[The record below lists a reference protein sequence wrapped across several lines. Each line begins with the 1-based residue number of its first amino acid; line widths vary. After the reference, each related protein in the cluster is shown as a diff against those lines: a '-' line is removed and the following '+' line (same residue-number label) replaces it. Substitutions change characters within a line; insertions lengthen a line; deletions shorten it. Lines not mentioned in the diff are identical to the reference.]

1 MFKKTIAFMLLLPVL
16 NACNYSPSG
25 KSQSVYFSLKNYIES
40 EVKTINATSCK
51 SFKTVKVNQ
60 SLESK
65 LIEKKELIKDMNG
78 FLTYDINKLAWKNS
92 FKIDTDI
99 QNHIVYYNTIE
110 DFIPVKTLAIYYKEN
125 DIKKIRLIIRAD
137 NKLFKSQKVIDL
149 IPSKGYVFYNS
160 QQVIGM
166 DEQILWI
173 KAAY

>member
-1 MFKKTIAFMLLLPVL
+1 MLLLPAL
-16 NACNYSPSG
+16 NACNSSPSSS
-25 KSQSVYFSLKNYIES
+25 SQTVYFSLKNYIES
-40 EVKTINATSCK
+40 EVKTINAASSK

-65 LIEKKELIKDMNG
+65 LIEKTELIKDLNG

-92 FKIDTDI
+92 FKIDSDI
-99 QNHIVYYNTIE
+99 QNNIVYYNSTE
-110 DFIPVKTLAIYYKEN
+110 DFIPVKKLAIYYKEN

-160 QQVIGM
+160 QQVTGM
-166 DEQILWI
+166 DEQVLWI

>member
-1 MFKKTIAFMLLLPVL
+1 MFLLPAL
-16 NACNYSPSG
+16 NACNSNPS
-25 KSQSVYFSLKNYIES
+25 SSTQTVYFSLKNYIES
-40 EVKTINATSCK
+40 EVNTINAATSK
-51 SFKTVKVNQ
+51 FFKTVKVNQ

-65 LIEKKELIKDMNG
+65 LIEKSELIKDLNG

-92 FKIDTDI
+92 FKIDSDI
-99 QNHIVYYNTIE
+99 QNHIVYYNSTE
-110 DFIPVKTLAIYYKEN
+110 DFIPVKKLAIYYKEN

-160 QQVIGM
+160 QQVTGM
-166 DEQILWI
+166 DEQELWI

>member
-1 MFKKTIAFMLLLPVL
+1 MFKKTIALLLLLPAL
-16 NACNYSPSG
+16 NACNSNPS
-25 KSQSVYFSLKNYIES
+25 SSTQTVYFSLKNYIES
-40 EVKTINATSCK
+40 EVKTINAATSNC
-51 SFKTVKVNQ
+51 FKTVKVNQ

-65 LIEKKELIKDMNG
+65 LIEKSELIKDLNG

-92 FKIDTDI
+92 FKIDSDI
-99 QNHIVYYNTIE
+99 QNHIVYYNSTE
-110 DFIPVKTLAIYYKEN
+110 DFIPVKKLAIYYKEN

-160 QQVIGM
+160 QQVTGM
-166 DEQILWI
+166 DEQVLWI